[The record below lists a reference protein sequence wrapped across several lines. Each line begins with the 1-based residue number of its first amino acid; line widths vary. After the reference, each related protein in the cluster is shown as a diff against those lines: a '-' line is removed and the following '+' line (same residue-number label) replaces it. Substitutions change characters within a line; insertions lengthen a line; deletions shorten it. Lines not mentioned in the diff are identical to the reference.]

1 MVMENTSRLT
11 GDVASYKSP
20 AKDTTG
26 VKLDPGPYVGI
37 VKNNVDPAKMG
48 RLEVLIPSL
57 VGRGLTGKQN
67 QLITCEY
74 LSPFYGAKT
83 TKYVDKSNPANY
95 KSSQHSYGMWMVPPD
110 IDTKVLV
117 IFAEGDSSQAYWMG
131 CVIEPF
137 LNQMTPGI
145 GALDKTMTEPEAS
158 EGSYSSTGKEAIY
171 GTDTLPAG
179 EANRAYAESAGE
191 SDADGRKRY
200 PIHPSAEILRQQ
212 GLVGDPV
219 RGTTT
224 SSARRESPS
233 AVFGISTPG
242 RKDTSS
248 SPKLMGA
255 DDSVKKEIVDR
266 LVGHTFVMDDG
277 DNVGNNQLIRLRSAS
292 GHQLLLNDSAG
303 VVYLANASGNTWMEF
318 AANGSIDIYSG
329 GNVSLRARG
338 DINYHS
344 DGNINMFAHN
354 DIKLSA
360 ARKLVLDGYQIQNYA
375 DQDITFQATT
385 GSIVN
390 KAPVGS
396 FIADVGQSIMQQ
408 SIGVQHLI
416 GAQIHFNSVG
426 RINDLVKTIER
437 TSVLDPSGTGTKR
450 EYIPDVNP
458 VAKFLLRPIE
468 VSPIGTVSMSGMRV
482 PTHEPYPYH
491 YDKVISFA
499 GYEPDANSSVPGT
512 AQFVAQRNRTSDNP
526 TVRIGQFQADLQAHM
541 EKQGYSLT
549 SSVNK
554 ISGSIE
560 AGTGNISNPTLAK
573 IQAAADKFTKD
584 YNTIYKLQDDGPFKL
599 SPITAGVSDA
609 VEQTIQTIT
618 GQSLEQLKDKV
629 FINQGGKVLS
639 AINLGKE
646 VTGDVKK
653 VFGDLSEINKTTTTV
668 GNLLNKN
675 LQSESFNKVFAGAG
689 SLNIPDMPDL
699 AISLGGGSVNNIL
712 FGTKDRDPETGDL
725 IIGQGIFGAGGQ
737 GSVDLNKLTNN
748 FASSQLN
755 ALVGRSSTLSGALN
769 TGINAANTFK
779 SINDITGG
787 KAGQIGKDILFGK
800 GPLGDFDT
808 GTKGIFGSYGQA
820 GVGGILSNTF
830 KNFQG
835 GAVTAVTKVSSVVS
849 NFGST
854 FAKNI
859 GTIASSIGKIFSDAR
874 LKENIVK
881 VGSIDTVNL
890 YEYNYLGNNQRYLG
904 VMAQDL
910 LDSKYSGCVE
920 LDLITGYYKVDYN
933 KFYKESKCLQ
943 K

>member
-1 MVMENTSRLT
+1 MVMENASRLS

-20 AKDTTG
+20 SKDNTG
-26 VKLDPGPYVGI
+26 IRVDSGPYVAI
-37 VKNNVDPAKMG
+37 VKNNIDPARMG

-57 VGRGLTGKQN
+57 VGKGLAGTQT
-67 QLITCEY
+67 QLIICEY

-83 TKYVDKSNPANY
+83 TRYVDQSNPASY
-95 KSSQHSYGMWMVPPD
+95 KASQHSYGMWMVPPD

-117 IFAEGDSSQAYWMG
+117 IFAEGDMSQAYWIG
-131 CVIEPF
+131 CVVEPF

-145 GALDKTMTEPEAS
+145 GALDQTMTEPEAS
-158 EGSYSSTGKEAIY
+158 EGSYAGSAKQAIY

-179 EANRAYAESAGE
+179 EVNRSYSEATGESAK
-191 SDADGRKRY
+191 DGRKRY

-212 GLVGDPV
+212 GLVGDPI

-242 RKDTSS
+242 RKDLSS
-248 SPKLMGA
+248 SPKNIGA
-255 DDSVKKEIVDR
+255 TDSVRTDIVDR
-266 LVGHTFVMDDG
+266 LVGHTFVLDDG
-277 DNVGNNQLIRLRSAS
+277 DKNGNNQLVRLRSAS

-318 AANGSIDIYSG
+318 SANGSIDIYSG

-360 ARKLVLDGYQIQNYA
+360 ARKLVLDGYAIQNYA
-375 DQDITFQATT
+375 DQDISFQATT

-396 FIADVGQSIMQQ
+396 FITDVGQNIMQQ

-416 GAQIHFNSVG
+416 GSQIHFNSVG
-426 RINDLVKTIER
+426 RVNDLVKTIER

-499 GYEPDANSSVPGT
+499 GYEPDSNSSVPGT

-526 TVRIGQFQADLQAHM
+526 TVRIGQFQADLQAYM
-541 EKQGYSLT
+541 EKQGYSL
-549 SSVNK
+549 SGAVNK
-554 ISGSIE
+554 LTGSIE
-560 AGTGNISNPTLAK
+560 AGTGNIASPTLAK
-573 IQAAADKFTKD
+573 LQSAADQFTKD
-584 YNTIYKLQDDGPFKL
+584 YNKLYALLDSGPFKL
-599 SPITAGVSDA
+599 SPISAGISEA

-618 GQSLEQLKDKV
+618 GSTLDQLKDKV
-629 FINQGGKVLS
+629 FINQGGKILS
-639 AINLGKE
+639 AVNLGKE
-646 VTGDVKK
+646 ITGDVQR
-653 VFGDLSEINKTTTTV
+653 VFGDLSEINKIKTTT
-668 GNLLNKN
+668 GNVLNKT
-675 LQSESFNKVFAGAG
+675 LELESLNKVFSGAG

-699 AISLGGGSVNNIL
+699 AISLGDTKVNDILFGQKALGDFDTGTQGIFGTGGSVNI
-712 FGTKDRDPETGDL
+712 DL
-725 IIGQGIFGAGGQ
+725 
-737 GSVDLNKLTNN
+737 SKLTTNL
-748 FASSQLN
+748 ASDQLN
-755 ALVGRSSTLSGALN
+755 AIIGRSSKLSNIADIGMS
-769 TGINAANTFK
+769 AANTFK

-787 KAGQIGKDILFGK
+787 KAGEIGKDILFGK

-820 GVGGILSNTF
+820 GIGGILSNTF

-835 GAVTAVTKVSSVVS
+835 GAVTAVTKVSSLVS
-849 NFGST
+849 NFGSS
-854 FAKNI
+854 FSS
-859 GTIASSIGKIFSDAR
+859 TIASVASSIGKLFSDAR
-874 LKENIVK
+874 LKENVIK
-881 VGSIDTVNL
+881 IDSYNNVNF
-890 YEYNYLGNNQRYLG
+890 YEYNYTFNKTQRFVG
-904 VMAQDL
+904 VMAQEIL
-910 LDSKYSGCVE
+910 QSKYSECVE
-920 LDLITGYYKVDYN
+920 LDSTGYYKVDYTQLLERLN
-933 KFYKESKCLQ
+933 GGRN
-943 K
+943 

>member
-1 MVMENTSRLT
+1 MVMENASRLT

-20 AKDTTG
+20 SKDNTG
-26 VKLDPGPYVGI
+26 IRVDSGPYVAI
-37 VKNNVDPAKMG
+37 VKNNVDPARMG

-57 VGRGLTGKQN
+57 VGRGLVGTQS
-67 QLITCEY
+67 QLVTCEY

-83 TKYVDKSNPANY
+83 TRYIDQSNPASY
-95 KSSQHSYGMWMVPPD
+95 KASQHSYGMWMVPPD

-117 IFAEGDSSQAYWMG
+117 IFAEGDISQAYWIG
-131 CVIEPF
+131 CVVEPF

-145 GALDKTMTEPEAS
+145 GALDQTMTEPEAS
-158 EGSYSSTGKEAIY
+158 EGSYAGSAKQAIY

-179 EANRAYAESAGE
+179 EVNRSYSEATGESAK
-191 SDADGRKRY
+191 DGRKRY

-248 SPKLMGA
+248 SPKNIGA
-255 DDSVKKEIVDR
+255 TDSVRTDIVDR
-266 LVGHTFVMDDG
+266 LVGHTFVLDDG
-277 DNVGNNQLIRLRSAS
+277 DKTGNNQLIRLRSAS

-360 ARKLVLDGYQIQNYA
+360 ARKLVLDGYAIQNYA
-375 DQDITFQATT
+375 DQDISFQATT

-396 FIADVGQSIMQQ
+396 FITDVGQNIMQQ

-416 GAQIHFNSVG
+416 GSQIHFNSVG

-499 GYEPDANSSVPGT
+499 GYEPDSNSSVPGT

-526 TVRIGQFQADLQAHM
+526 TVRIGQFQADLQAYM
-541 EKQGYSLT
+541 EKRGYSL
-549 SSVNK
+549 SGAVNK
-554 ISGSIE
+554 LTGSIE
-560 AGTGNISNPTLAK
+560 AGTGNIASPTLAK
-573 IQAAADKFTKD
+573 IQAAADQFTKE
-584 YNTIYKLQDDGPFKL
+584 YNKLYNLQDSGPFKL
-599 SPITAGVSDA
+599 SPISAGISEA

-618 GQSLEQLKDKV
+618 GSSLEQLKDKV
-629 FINQGGKVLS
+629 FINQGGKILS
-639 AINLGKE
+639 AVNLGKE
-646 VTGDVKK
+646 ISGDVQR
-653 VFGDLSEINKTTTTV
+653 VFGDLSEINKIKTTT
-668 GNLLNKN
+668 GNVLNKT
-675 LQSESFNKVFAGAG
+675 LELESLNKVFSGAG

-699 AISLGGGSVNNIL
+699 AISLGDTKVNDIL
-712 FGTKDRDPETGDL
+712 FGQKALGDFDTGTK
-725 IIGQGIFGAGGQ
+725 GIFGTGGT
-737 GSVDLNKLTNN
+737 VNIDLTKLTTNL
-748 FASSQLN
+748 ASDQLN
-755 ALVGRSSTLSGALN
+755 AIIGRSSKLSNIADI
-769 TGINAANTFK
+769 GISAANTFK

-787 KAGQIGKDILFGK
+787 KAGEIGKDILFGK
-800 GPLGDFDT
+800 GPLGDFDL

-835 GAVTAVTKVSSVVS
+835 GAVTAVTKVSSLVS
-849 NFGST
+849 NFGS
-854 FAKNI
+854 NI
-859 GTIASSIGKIFSDAR
+859 SSTIATVASSIGKLFSDVR
-874 LKENIVK
+874 LKENVVK
-881 VGSIDTVNL
+881 INSYNNVNF
-890 YEYNYLGNNQRYLG
+890 YEYNYTFNKTQRFVG
-904 VMAQDL
+904 VMAQEIL
-910 LDSKYSGCVE
+910 QSKYSECVE
-920 LDLITGYYKVDYN
+920 LDSTGYYKVDYTRLLERLN
-933 KFYKESKCLQ
+933 GSRN
-943 K
+943 

>member
-1 MVMENTSRLT
+1 MVMESTSRLS
-11 GDVASYKSP
+11 GDVASYKTP
-20 AKDTTG
+20 KKDDTG
-26 VKLDPGPYVGI
+26 VRVDPGPYVGI
-37 VKNNVDPAKMG
+37 VKNNVDPARMG

-83 TKYVDKSNPANY
+83 TRYVDNSNPANY
-95 KSSQHSYGMWMVPPD
+95 KASQHSYGFWAVPPD

-117 IFAEGDSSQAYWMG
+117 IFAEGDPTQAFWIG
-131 CVIEPF
+131 CVMEPF

-145 GALDKTMTEPEAS
+145 GALDQTLTEPEAS
-158 EGSYSSTGKEAIY
+158 EGAVSASGKQAIY

-191 SDADGRKRY
+191 TENDGRKKY

-224 SSARRESPS
+224 SSSRRESPS
-233 AVFGISTPG
+233 SVFGISTPG
-242 RKDTSS
+242 RRDTSS

-255 DDSVKKEIVDR
+255 TDSVKKEIVDR

-277 DNVGNNQLIRLRSAS
+277 DNVGNNQLVRLRSAS

-396 FIADVGQSIMQQ
+396 FITDVGQNIMQQ
-408 SIGVQHLI
+408 STGVQHLI
-416 GAQIHFNSVG
+416 GSQIHFNSVG

-468 VSPIGTVSMSGMRV
+468 VTPVGTVSMSGMRV

-499 GYEPDANSSVPGT
+499 GYEPDVNSSVPGT
-512 AQFVAQRNRTSDNP
+512 AQFVAQRNRVSDNP

-653 VFGDLSEINKTTTTV
+653 VFGDLSEINKAATTV
-668 GNLLNKN
+668 GNILNKD
-675 LQSESFNKVFAGAG
+675 LQSEGFNKVFAGAG
-689 SLNIPDMPDL
+689 SLNIPGAPDL
-699 AISLGGGSVNNIL
+699 AISL
-712 FGTKDRDPETGDL
+712 
-725 IIGQGIFGAGGQ
+725 Q
-737 GSVDLNKLTNN
+737 GSNTDLTSITNN
-748 FASSQLN
+748 FAASQLN
-755 ALVGRSSTLSGALN
+755 TIVGRSSTLSGALN

-874 LKENIVK
+874 LKENVTK
-881 VGSIDTVNL
+881 IDSVNNINF
-890 YEYNYLGNNQRYLG
+890 YEYNYIGNEQRYVG
-904 VMAQDL
+904 VMAQEL
-910 LDSKYSGCVE
+910 LQSKYYGCVE
-920 LDLITGYYKVDYN
+920 LDFLTGYYKVNYT
-933 KFYKESKCLQ
+933 KLYKELTCQPK
-943 K
+943 